1 MNNKCV
7 LITGASRG
15 IGRAIALAFAREG
28 YNVGINYINNHTAAT
43 YCLNEVSGFGV
54 DAEIFKCDVSDSNN
68 AEKLISDFIARFG
81 KVDVLINN
89 AGVSKIAPIQN
100 ITSDDWSNIINT
112 NLSSAFFLSQAVLH
126 YFLRQGYGNIIN
138 ISSIWGKTGASCE
151 VAYSASKSGLIGLT
165 KALAKELGQ
174 SNIRVNSISPGLI
187 NTDMNCELSQETLD
201 SIVSET
207 PLSRIGNP
215 EDVAKIALFLASD
228 RSEFITGA
236 DIPVNGGLLI

>member
-15 IGRAIALAFAREG
+15 IGRAIALAFASEG
-28 YNVGINYINNHTAAT
+28 YNIGINYINNHTAAID
-43 YCLNEVSGFGV
+43 CLNEVSGYGV

-68 AEKLISDFIARFG
+68 AEKLIYDFVARFG
-81 KVDVLINN
+81 KVDVLVNN
-89 AGVSKIAPIQN
+89 AGISKIAPIQN
-100 ITSDDWSNIINT
+100 ITTDDWNNIINT
-112 NLSSAFFLSQAVLH
+112 NLSSAFFLCQAALP
-126 YFLRQGYGNIIN
+126 YFLRQEYGNIIN

-151 VAYSASKSGLIGLT
+151 VAYSASKAGLIGLT

-187 NTDMNCELSQETLD
+187 NTDMNCELSRETLD

-207 PLSRIGNP
+207 PLSRIGSP
-215 EDVAKIALFLASD
+215 EDIAKVALFLASD

-236 DIPVNGGLLI
+236 DIPVNGGLFI